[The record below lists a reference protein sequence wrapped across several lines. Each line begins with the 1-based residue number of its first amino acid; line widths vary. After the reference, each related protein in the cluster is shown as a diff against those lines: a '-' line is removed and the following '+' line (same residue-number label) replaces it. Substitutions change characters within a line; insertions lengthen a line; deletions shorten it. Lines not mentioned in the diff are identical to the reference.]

1 MLYQLNI
8 KANTFIEPV
17 IQVKKNVVIRKP
29 TIKNKV
35 LQEAVTEEIE
45 NSKNN
50 LFKTYKDA
58 SFYAEGSVYETENY
72 ESVFLIIETY
82 VGGAHPCHD
91 IKTWVIPKE
100 GSSFLTLDDLI
111 NKNDNFLK
119 DVSQSIRGDLL
130 LSPKITNATWLM
142 EGTRPLKENYENFV
156 LEENKIIFIFKEY
169 QIAPYASGIIK
180 ASYDYSWKE

>member
-1 MLYQLNI
+1 MRIHLSMKLKIFFLLFFFSILLFLMLYQLNI

-58 SFYAEGSVYETENY
+58 SFYVDGSVYETENY

-82 VGGAHPCHD
+82 VGGAHPCND
-91 IKTWVIPKE
+91 I
-100 GSSFLTLDDLI
+100 
-111 NKNDNFLK
+111 
-119 DVSQSIRGDLL
+119 
-130 LSPKITNATWLM
+130 
-142 EGTRPLKENYENFV
+142 
-156 LEENKIIFIFKEY
+156 
-169 QIAPYASGIIK
+169 
-180 ASYDYSWKE
+180 